1 MDPVLRAAAIAAS
14 IIVAA
19 FVAVVVGLLVSRST
33 PRLAAV
39 RRLISQGV
47 SAVVFLI
54 LLAAIIAIGQH

>member
-1 MDPVLRAAAIAAS
+1 MDPVLRAAAIATS

-33 PRLAAV
+33 PRLAPV
-39 RRLISQGV
+39 RRLISQVV
-47 SAVVFLI
+47 SAGAFLL